1 MYTADA
7 DDCND
12 KELFQIN
19 VTTQIRCDMTKIT
32 ILYMKLTEEMT
43 LEAIQTKRRDKK
55 LSKTR
60 TRATQDWH
68 QPDENAT
75 TSFPGSSLRTWER
88 GCDKHAWSPAEQVA
102 GRSSCGLNSHR
113 TTNPCKNSEKIKIRP
128 TVFFF
133 RLYFRRQL
141 SKGPQ
146 MKMLQVYAGSV
157 KDLIS
162 QKYK

>member
-68 QPDENAT
+68 QPRRERHNLIPRVLSPNLGT
-75 TSFPGSSLRTWER
+75 RLRQA
-88 GCDKHAWSPAEQVA
+88 CWSPAEQVA

-113 TTNPCKNSEKIKIRP
+113 TTNPC
-128 TVFFF
+128 
-133 RLYFRRQL
+133 
-141 SKGPQ
+141 
-146 MKMLQVYAGSV
+146 
-157 KDLIS
+157 
-162 QKYK
+162 